1 MNQNIQ
7 AHILVFT
14 ATILVALSFII
25 SGKLSGIIDP
35 ISLTLGRFVLA
46 FISLLPI
53 ILIVK
58 KYRVKIKGSF
68 IKGLKISF
76 FYSLYFI
83 LLFKALEDT
92 TALNTATLFTL
103 VPLITAIL
111 ANFIFKDKLNIL
123 KLFIYL
129 IGMIGTTIVI
139 FDGDIQ
145 RLINLSF
152 NNGDIIFLFGVL
164 SMALYSISTKFF
176 YEKDDEVLSI
186 TLMTLFGGIIWMS
199 IALVALDIPLHWE
212 KLQGENF
219 WYMLYLSIGATLITV
234 FLYQKSTVILGPNKL
249 MAYVYLNPA
258 IVAFLMYIM
267 ENQKININTFF
278 GILLSIFA
286 TIILLRKSN
295 EIK

>member
-123 KLFIYL
+123 KLFIYFM
-129 IGMIGTTIVI
+129 GMIGTTIVI

-164 SMALYSISTKFF
+164 SMALYSISAKFF

-199 IALVALDIPLHWE
+199 IALVALDIPLQWE
-212 KLQGENF
+212 KLEGENF
-219 WYMLYLSIGATLITV
+219 WYMVYLSIGATLITV

-267 ENQKININTFF
+267 ENEKININTFF
-278 GILLSIFA
+278 GVLLSIFA
-286 TIILLRKSN
+286 TIILLKKSN

>member
-258 IVAFLMYIM
+258 IVAFLIYFM
-267 ENQKININTFF
+267 ENEKININTFF

-286 TIILLRKSN
+286 TIVLLKKSN

>member
-7 AHILVFT
+7 AHILVFI
-14 ATILVALSFII
+14 ATVLVALSFII

-53 ILIVK
+53 ILIVE
-58 KYRVKIKGSF
+58 KYRVKIKRSF
-68 IKGLKISF
+68 VKGLKISF

-103 VPLITAIL
+103 VPLVTAIL

-123 KLFIYL
+123 KLFIYFV
-129 IGMIGTTIVI
+129 GMIGTCIVI
-139 FDGDIQ
+139 FEGDIQ
-145 RLINLSF
+145 RLVNLSF
-152 NNGDIIFLFGVL
+152 NNGDIVFLFGVL
-164 SMALYSISTKFF
+164 SMALYSISVKFF

-186 TLMTLFGGIIWMS
+186 TLMTLFGGIIWMG
-199 IALVALDIPLHWE
+199 IALIILDIPLQWE
-212 KLQGENF
+212 RLDSENF
-219 WYMLYLSIGATLITV
+219 WYMVYLSIGATLITV

-258 IVAFLMYIM
+258 IVAFLMCFM
-267 ENQKININTFF
+267 ENEKININTFF

>member
-58 KYRVKIKGSF
+58 KYRVKIKKSF

-123 KLFIYL
+123 KLFIYFM
-129 IGMIGTTIVI
+129 GMIGTTIVI

-164 SMALYSISTKFF
+164 SMALYSISAKFF
-176 YEKDDEVLSI
+176 YEKEDEVLSI

-199 IALVALDIPLHWE
+199 IALVALDIPLQWE
-212 KLQGENF
+212 KLEGENF
-219 WYMLYLSIGATLITV
+219 WYMVYLSIGATLITV

-286 TIILLRKSN
+286 TIILLKKSK